1 MSSMNAPVDIV
12 VRGRHVEVSQRFRDH
27 VTEKLGRVDRFGVAL
42 SRIDVEVSKEPN
54 PRQADRAKNVTA
66 LVELKA
72 RFDEA
77 ANLKWARDLERAGV
91 HVVFGFVEYKTHAKL
106 SIVVRR
112 EGEALRIRA
121 EATAAD
127 KYAALDLAYTRLEE
141 RLRRAAE
148 RRHAKHKRGGT
159 LNIGVEGAAAAAV
172 EEAVEADDT
181 EADVVYEDG
190 PIVVRDKT
198 HPSLPMTVSEALHA
212 LELVGHDFF
221 LFHDVATDLPTV
233 VYKRRG
239 YDYGLLRLTL
249 GEAEVEAS

>member
-1 MSSMNAPVDIV
+1 VND
-12 VRGRHVEVSQRFRDH
+12 
-27 VTEKLGRVDRFGVAL
+27 KLGRIDRFGVAL
-42 SRIDVEVSKEPN
+42 SRIDVEVSKESN
-54 PRQADRAKNVTA
+54 PRQAERAFE
-66 LVELKA
+66 VELTCVG
-72 RFDEA
+72 R
-77 ANLKWARDLERAGV
+77 GPV
-91 HVVFGFVEYKTHAKL
+91 
-106 SIVVRR
+106 
-112 EGEALRIRA
+112 IRA

-127 KYAALDLAYTRLEE
+127 KYAALDIAYTRLEE

-148 RRHAKHKRGGT
+148 RRHAKHRRGT
-159 LNIGVEGAAAAAV
+159 PSMAGVAGEAAAAA
-172 EEAVEADDT
+172 EEAAEADDT

-198 HPSLPMTVSEALHA
+198 HPSMPMTVEEALHA

-249 GEAEVEAS
+249 ELAEAPADAV